1 MSREDRL
8 QAPPQGRSLHSS
20 PPRVTG
26 VSAPGGEMTMK
37 RFSWTAS
44 LALFL
49 AGLLGA
55 CASGKTFVMKP
66 PATKVTS
73 TTLTIIEEGSTVEMP
88 QEERAAMQ
96 KRLEDRLYAKD
107 GFVKLKLFSD
117 FPDRFLNLKKV
128 YIDFW
133 GDKKKFIVEDVND
146 LKGKIIIKFKKFDS
160 PRDSQVLIDREIYVD
175 EKDAVSLPD
184 NHFFVHDLIGSE
196 VVVEKEIIG
205 TISEVIKGKAND
217 VIVISTDE
225 KKEILVPFVLNFI
238 EKFDAAK
245 KRLILNISK
254 DFLEDDED

>member
-1 MSREDRL
+1 LEYILIAR
-8 QAPPQGRSLHSS
+8 
-20 PPRVTG
+20 
-26 VSAPGGEMTMK
+26 
-37 RFSWTAS
+37 
-44 LALFL
+44 
-49 AGLLGA
+49 
-55 CASGKTFVMKP
+55 
-66 PATKVTS
+66 
-73 TTLTIIEEGSTVEMP
+73 IE
-88 QEERAAMQ
+88 Q
-96 KRLEDRLYAKD
+96 LYGKD

-133 GDKKKFIVEDVND
+133 GDKKRFFVEDVND

-184 NHFFVHDLIGSE
+184 NHYFVHDLIGSE
-196 VVVEKEIIG
+196 VVVEKERIG

-217 VIVISTDE
+217 VLVVLTDDKNE
-225 KKEILVPFVLNFI
+225 KLIPFVLNFI
-238 EKFDAAK
+238 EKFDASK

>member
-1 MSREDRL
+1 MEYILIAR
-8 QAPPQGRSLHSS
+8 
-20 PPRVTG
+20 
-26 VSAPGGEMTMK
+26 
-37 RFSWTAS
+37 
-44 LALFL
+44 
-49 AGLLGA
+49 
-55 CASGKTFVMKP
+55 
-66 PATKVTS
+66 
-73 TTLTIIEEGSTVEMP
+73 IE
-88 QEERAAMQ
+88 Q
-96 KRLEDRLYAKD
+96 LYGKD

-133 GDKKKFIVEDVND
+133 GDKKRFYVEDVND

-184 NHFFVHDLIGSE
+184 NHYFVHDLIGSE
-196 VVVEKEIIG
+196 VVVEKERIG

-217 VIVISTDE
+217 VLVVLTDDKNE
-225 KKEILVPFVLNFI
+225 KLIPFVLNFI

>member
-1 MSREDRL
+1 MEYILIAR
-8 QAPPQGRSLHSS
+8 
-20 PPRVTG
+20 
-26 VSAPGGEMTMK
+26 
-37 RFSWTAS
+37 
-44 LALFL
+44 
-49 AGLLGA
+49 
-55 CASGKTFVMKP
+55 
-66 PATKVTS
+66 
-73 TTLTIIEEGSTVEMP
+73 IE
-88 QEERAAMQ
+88 Q
-96 KRLEDRLYAKD
+96 LYGKD

-133 GDKKKFIVEDVND
+133 GDKKRFFVEDVND

-184 NHFFVHDLIGSE
+184 NHYFVHDLIGSE
-196 VVVEKEIIG
+196 VVVEKERIG

-217 VIVISTDE
+217 VLVVLTDDNNE
-225 KKEILVPFVLNFI
+225 KLIPFVLNFI

>member
-1 MSREDRL
+1 MEYILIAR
-8 QAPPQGRSLHSS
+8 
-20 PPRVTG
+20 
-26 VSAPGGEMTMK
+26 
-37 RFSWTAS
+37 
-44 LALFL
+44 
-49 AGLLGA
+49 
-55 CASGKTFVMKP
+55 
-66 PATKVTS
+66 
-73 TTLTIIEEGSTVEMP
+73 IE
-88 QEERAAMQ
+88 Q
-96 KRLEDRLYAKD
+96 LYGKD

-133 GDKKKFIVEDVND
+133 GDKKTFFVEDVND
-146 LKGKIIIKFKKFDS
+146 LKGKIIIKFKNFDS
-160 PRDSQVLIDREIYVD
+160 PEDSQVLIDREIYVD

-196 VVVEKEIIG
+196 VVVEKERIG

-254 DFLEDDED
+254 DFLKDDED

>member
-1 MSREDRL
+1 LEYILIAR
-8 QAPPQGRSLHSS
+8 
-20 PPRVTG
+20 
-26 VSAPGGEMTMK
+26 
-37 RFSWTAS
+37 
-44 LALFL
+44 
-49 AGLLGA
+49 
-55 CASGKTFVMKP
+55 
-66 PATKVTS
+66 
-73 TTLTIIEEGSTVEMP
+73 IE
-88 QEERAAMQ
+88 Q
-96 KRLEDRLYAKD
+96 LYGKD

-133 GDKKKFIVEDVND
+133 GDKKRFYVEDVND

-184 NHFFVHDLIGSE
+184 NHYFVHDLIGSE
-196 VVVEKEIIG
+196 VVVEKERIG

-217 VIVISTDE
+217 VLVVLTDDKNE
-225 KKEILVPFVLNFI
+225 KLIPFVLNFI